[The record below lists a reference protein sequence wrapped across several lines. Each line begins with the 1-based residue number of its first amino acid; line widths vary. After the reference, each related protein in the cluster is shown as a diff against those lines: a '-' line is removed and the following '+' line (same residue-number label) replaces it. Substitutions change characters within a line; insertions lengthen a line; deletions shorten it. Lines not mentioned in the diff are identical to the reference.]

1 MPLSDLWLDS
11 LSPAR
16 LRAVARYAQGPVRTG
31 HVIFDRRANGED
43 GIHKGNA
50 ITALQVSNFV
60 RPRAQVVCNGFSFPP
75 GALRDHDMGRFRAS
89 MPIEVQRDI
98 AAMTEERE
106 AIVYQFGH
114 YVGNTRRLHGW
125 LCTDVHGRL
134 RKSWPDPHPVSA
146 RILAEVTRHVS
157 WSDLDMTDPVDAA
170 GLVEAAAGM
179 DAGKVQN
186 FVAAQG
192 WAMSRDRAGLG
203 RVLPHAFREERP
215 FSAWDPADPADT
227 LQRAENPARLAALV
241 AARLEMRPEAL
252 GEAPRAAANAAPAA
266 IFEEDRLEL

>member
-16 LRAVARYAQGPVRTG
+16 LRAVARYAEGPVRTG

-60 RPRAQVVCNGFSFPP
+60 RPRAQVICNGFSFPP

-89 MPIEVQRDI
+89 MPIEVQREI

-114 YVGNTRRLHGW
+114 YVGDTRRLHGW

-134 RKSWPDPHPVSA
+134 QKSWPDPHPVSA
-146 RILAEVTRHVS
+146 RILAEMTRHVS
-157 WSDLDMTDPVDAA
+157 WSDLGMTDPVDAA
-170 GLVEAAAGM
+170 GLLEAAGAM
-179 DAGKVQN
+179 DPEQVEN

-192 WAMSRDRAGLG
+192 WTMAQDRAGLSG
-203 RVLPHAFREERP
+203 VLPYAFREEQP
-215 FSAWDPADPADT
+215 FTAWDPRDPAET
-227 LQRAENPARLAALV
+227 LQRADNPGRLAALV
-241 AARLEMRPEAL
+241 AARLELTPEAL
-252 GEAPRAAANAAPAA
+252 REPPRRTVDTAPAMA
-266 IFEEDRLEL
+266 FEEDHLEL